1 MEYTFLEGGLDQVS
15 FADKLELPKILVLG
29 LPQNTSNVNNGYE
42 EDKDN
47 CILYVIGLLEPWYLY
62 IYWLCFVGTL

>member
-42 EDKDN
+42 ER
-47 CILYVIGLLEPWYLY
+47 
-62 IYWLCFVGTL
+62 